1 MKKGS
6 DLFDVLMGAYDGAE
20 VCELIGIFLMN
31 LLGWQYDTKTL
42 VYIGTIDCQLLRTVV
57 VRKWQKLRKT
67 YKKYLRTMVWT
78 YL

>member
-6 DLFDVLMGAYDGAE
+6 DLFDVLVGAYDGAE

-67 YKKYLRTMVWT
+67 YKKYLRTMV
-78 YL
+78 

>member
-78 YL
+78 